1 MKKADGP
8 ADTRMMAIVHS
19 ALLRDLA
26 RAREVL
32 AADPPPST
40 AQRRALGEHVVWMM
54 AFLHAHHT
62 SEDEGLWPLLLQ
74 RNPNAAALVDSLECD
89 HARIAPAAEAVSVTA
104 GAYAST
110 SDDAS
115 RVALS
120 TALEQL
126 EDVLAPHLKREVA
139 EAMPV
144 VARSITRRE
153 WDEVEQK
160 FNLSSKSMKQ
170 LALEGH
176 WLLDGI
182 DAKGRD
188 VVVHLVPLVPRLILV
203 HGFAGTYRRQA
214 AARWSPVAPTRP
226 AQVR

>member
-1 MKKADGP
+1 MTKADAP
-8 ADTRMMAIVHS
+8 ADTRMMAVVHG
-19 ALLRDLA
+19 ALRRDLA
-26 RAREVL
+26 RARDVL
-32 AADPPPST
+32 AADPPPT
-40 AQRRALGEHVVWMM
+40 GAQRRALGEHVVWMM

-74 RNPNAAALVDSLECD
+74 RNPDAAALVDSLERD
-89 HARIAPAAEAVSVTA
+89 HAQIAPAAEAVSVTG

-110 SDDAS
+110 TDDAS

-120 TALEQL
+120 VALTQL
-126 EDVLAPHLKREVA
+126 EDVLVPHLEREVA

-153 WDEVEQK
+153 WDEVERK

-182 DAKGRD
+182 DPEGRE
-188 VVVHLVPLVPRLILV
+188 VVVHVVPLVPRLILV
-203 HGFAGTYRRQA
+203 HGFARMYRRQA
-214 AARWSPVAPTRP
+214 AARWSPVVP
-226 AQVR
+226 ARRTPVR